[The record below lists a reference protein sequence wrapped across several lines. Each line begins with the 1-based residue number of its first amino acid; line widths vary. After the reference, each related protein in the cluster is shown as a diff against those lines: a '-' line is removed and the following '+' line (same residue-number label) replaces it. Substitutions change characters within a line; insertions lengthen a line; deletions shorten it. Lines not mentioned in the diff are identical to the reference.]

1 MFSRSIYFAFLAI
14 LAFAALCVTAHP
26 AYAYIDPGSGLFF
39 VQVIGSTF
47 VGFGFLVRKRVRDF
61 IGRLT
66 GSSKEVQQDLVSR

>member
-1 MFSRSIYFAFLAI
+1 MFSKAVYFAFVAA

-39 VQVIGSTF
+39 VQVIGSTV

-61 IGRLT
+61 ISRLS
-66 GSSKEVQQDLVSR
+66 GSAKEVPQDLVPR